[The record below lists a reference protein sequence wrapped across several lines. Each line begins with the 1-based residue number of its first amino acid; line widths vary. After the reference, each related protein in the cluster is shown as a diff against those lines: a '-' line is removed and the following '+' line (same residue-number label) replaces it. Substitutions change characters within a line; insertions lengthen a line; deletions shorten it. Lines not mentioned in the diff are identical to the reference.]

1 MKTVYIPK
9 GETVHYESL
18 ATEHLVVHGR
28 LHVTYGVKAQSI
40 TGSGVIDAGSIN
52 ADTVCIDDVESG
64 TVICKRLIAKRV
76 QAPEVFASESAAV
89 SCFLS
94 AAYVETGKLTAA
106 ISEVDEVVAQEVVN
120 LTPKK
125 RTLFGTLFASMLR
138 SFWTALTAPRQKAEV
153 LDAEFVPAQEDHTE
167 TVQNEGSAEFSASDQ
182 SVPEVE
188 EKQEDV
194 VDEELNRIVGLFKL
208 SREQGYNPDV
218 AIRMC
223 FVDETGTLHELNRTR
238 RKNRMTIT
246 YDGYEIRQLDLA
258 DLFGERD
265 VFLSILNPLYF
276 IEELGEDG
284 KKLLE
289 RYLPTIP
296 HETVLSQLSEPV
308 REHLKNETILSP
320 EGSLKRCRE
329 EIRSLEERITYLRG
343 QKDLAASQGE
353 SHEQAEQEVTLQ
365 ADLLR
370 REIAE
375 LEQRQFSSMD
385 VSAMQERLVELSGR
399 YEEAARDERADT
411 SKLREQ
417 LQLLR
422 EKIARREVEKY
433 QSKFTEALA
442 EASARVKDLGVRY
455 QRENA
460 AYKAFHAGMECP
472 ACHRS
477 VTEQSLPEV
486 QAALKKVLSE
496 LYAAGSEQRAQLIE
510 LQEMDKKA
518 ADTFAQFKEDDLGK
532 WAAEAAEMEQRCASL
547 AEQASAETERLR
559 AEIQTLTADLEY
571 GNLSQSEYDHL
582 GTCREELR
590 QSEAKIAALQTM
602 TAAQLP
608 DFDREIAQAN
618 ASIAEIKR
626 KMANVIAYISKRAE
640 LTFSQLKMNRV
651 EISLYDVVKS
661 TGEVK
666 DTFKF
671 QYGGRRYDRLS
682 LSEKIRAGMEV
693 SELMKRLTGRNYPVF
708 VDNMESVDD
717 LANVR
722 PTGQIIMAKCVS
734 GAALQVKPIRPIAFA
749 EQRAA

>member
-1 MKTVYIPK
+1 MKKIEQFQITSLMLSGFKSYEEPTELVFGNPTVITGGNGRGKSSIADAIAFAVTGCPFF
-9 GETVHYESL
+9 GER
-18 ATEHLVVHGR
+18 GIDR
-28 LHVTYGVKAQSI
+28 LH
-40 TGSGVIDAGSIN
+40 
-52 ADTVCIDDVESG
+52 
-64 TVICKRLIAKRV
+64 
-76 QAPEVFASESAAV
+76 
-89 SCFLS
+89 
-94 AAYVETGKLTAA
+94 
-106 ISEVDEVVAQEVVN
+106 
-120 LTPKK
+120 
-125 RTLFGTLFASMLR
+125 
-138 SFWTALTAPRQKAEV
+138 
-153 LDAEFVPAQEDHTE
+153 
-167 TVQNEGSAEFSASDQ
+167 NE
-182 SVPEVE
+182 
-188 EKQEDV
+188 
-194 VDEELNRIVGLFKL
+194 N
-208 SREQGYNPDV
+208 NPDV

-265 VFLSILNPLYF
+265 VFLSIFNPLYF

-329 EIRSLEERITYLRG
+329 EIRGLEERITYLRG

-353 SHEQAEQEVTLQ
+353 SHEQAEQELTLQ
-365 ADLLR
+365 ADTLR
-370 REIAE
+370 KEIAE

-385 VSAMQERLVELSGR
+385 VSDMQERLVELSGR
-399 YEEAARDERADT
+399 YEEAARDERTDT

-417 LQLLR
+417 LQTLR
-422 EKIARREVEKY
+422 EKIARREGEQY

-455 QRENA
+455 QRESA

-618 ASIAEIKR
+618 AGIAEIKR

>member
-1 MKTVYIPK
+1 MKKIEQFQITSLMLSGFKSYEEPTELVFGNPTVITGGNGRGKSSIADAIAFAVTGCPFF
-9 GETVHYESL
+9 GER
-18 ATEHLVVHGR
+18 GIDR
-28 LHVTYGVKAQSI
+28 LH
-40 TGSGVIDAGSIN
+40 
-52 ADTVCIDDVESG
+52 
-64 TVICKRLIAKRV
+64 
-76 QAPEVFASESAAV
+76 
-89 SCFLS
+89 
-94 AAYVETGKLTAA
+94 
-106 ISEVDEVVAQEVVN
+106 
-120 LTPKK
+120 
-125 RTLFGTLFASMLR
+125 
-138 SFWTALTAPRQKAEV
+138 
-153 LDAEFVPAQEDHTE
+153 
-167 TVQNEGSAEFSASDQ
+167 NE
-182 SVPEVE
+182 
-188 EKQEDV
+188 
-194 VDEELNRIVGLFKL
+194 N
-208 SREQGYNPDV
+208 NPDV

-246 YDGYEIRQLDLA
+246 CDGYEIRQLDLA

-265 VFLSILNPLYF
+265 VFLSIFNPLYF

-296 HETVLSQLSEPV
+296 HETILSQLSEPV
-308 REHLKNETILSP
+308 REHLKNETFLSP

-329 EIRSLEERITYLRG
+329 EIRGLEERITYLRG

-353 SHEQAEQEVTLQ
+353 SHEQAEQELTLQ
-365 ADLLR
+365 ADTLR
-370 REIAE
+370 EEIAE
-375 LEQRQFSSMD
+375 LEQRQFSGMD
-385 VSAMQERLVELSGR
+385 VSDMQERLVELSGR
-399 YEEAARDERADT
+399 YEEAARDERTDT

-417 LQLLR
+417 LQTLR
-422 EKIARREVEKY
+422 EKIARREGEQY

-455 QRENA
+455 QRESA

-618 ASIAEIKR
+618 SSIAEIKR

-734 GAALQVKPIRPIAFA
+734 GAALQVKPVRPIAFA

>member
-1 MKTVYIPK
+1 MKKIEQFQITSLMLSGFKSYEEPTELVFGNPTVITGGNGRGKSSIADAIAFAVTGCPFF
-9 GETVHYESL
+9 GER
-18 ATEHLVVHGR
+18 GIDR
-28 LHVTYGVKAQSI
+28 LH
-40 TGSGVIDAGSIN
+40 
-52 ADTVCIDDVESG
+52 
-64 TVICKRLIAKRV
+64 
-76 QAPEVFASESAAV
+76 
-89 SCFLS
+89 
-94 AAYVETGKLTAA
+94 
-106 ISEVDEVVAQEVVN
+106 
-120 LTPKK
+120 
-125 RTLFGTLFASMLR
+125 
-138 SFWTALTAPRQKAEV
+138 
-153 LDAEFVPAQEDHTE
+153 
-167 TVQNEGSAEFSASDQ
+167 NE
-182 SVPEVE
+182 
-188 EKQEDV
+188 
-194 VDEELNRIVGLFKL
+194 N
-208 SREQGYNPDV
+208 NPDV

-365 ADLLR
+365 ADILR

-385 VSAMQERLVELSGR
+385 VSDMQERLVELSGR

-417 LQLLR
+417 LQTLR
-422 EKIARREVEKY
+422 EKIARREGEQY

-518 ADTFAQFKEDDLGK
+518 ADTFARFKEDDLGK

-547 AEQASAETERLR
+547 AEQASAE
-559 AEIQTLTADLEY
+559 IQTLTADLEY
-571 GNLSQSEYDHL
+571 GNLSQAEYDRL

-590 QSEAKIAALQTM
+590 QSEAKIAALQDM

-618 ASIAEIKR
+618 ANIAEIKR
-626 KMANVIAYISKRAE
+626 KMADVIAYISKRAE

>member
-1 MKTVYIPK
+1 MKKIEQFQITSLMLSGFKSYEEPTELVFGNPTVITGGNGRGKSSIADAIAFAVTGCPFF
-9 GETVHYESL
+9 GER
-18 ATEHLVVHGR
+18 GIDR
-28 LHVTYGVKAQSI
+28 LH
-40 TGSGVIDAGSIN
+40 
-52 ADTVCIDDVESG
+52 
-64 TVICKRLIAKRV
+64 
-76 QAPEVFASESAAV
+76 
-89 SCFLS
+89 
-94 AAYVETGKLTAA
+94 
-106 ISEVDEVVAQEVVN
+106 
-120 LTPKK
+120 
-125 RTLFGTLFASMLR
+125 
-138 SFWTALTAPRQKAEV
+138 
-153 LDAEFVPAQEDHTE
+153 
-167 TVQNEGSAEFSASDQ
+167 NE
-182 SVPEVE
+182 
-188 EKQEDV
+188 
-194 VDEELNRIVGLFKL
+194 N
-208 SREQGYNPDV
+208 NPDV

-265 VFLSILNPLYF
+265 VFLSIFNPLYF

-329 EIRSLEERITYLRG
+329 EIRGLEERITYLRG

-353 SHEQAEQEVTLQ
+353 SHEQAEQELTLQ
-365 ADLLR
+365 ADTLR
-370 REIAE
+370 EEIAE
-375 LEQRQFSSMD
+375 LEQRQFSGMD
-385 VSAMQERLVELSGR
+385 VSDMQERLVELSGR
-399 YEEAARDERADT
+399 YEEAARDERTDT

-417 LQLLR
+417 LQTLR
-422 EKIARREVEKY
+422 EKIARREGEQY

-455 QRENA
+455 QRESA

-608 DFDREIAQAN
+608 DFDREIARAN
-618 ASIAEIKR
+618 ANIAEIKR
-626 KMANVIAYISKRAE
+626 KMADVIAYISKRAE

-734 GAALQVKPIRPIAFA
+734 GAALQVKPVRPIAFA

>member
-1 MKTVYIPK
+1 MKKIEQFQITSLMLSGFKSYEEPTELVFGNPTVITGGNGRGKSSIADAIAFAVTGCPFF
-9 GETVHYESL
+9 GER
-18 ATEHLVVHGR
+18 GIDR
-28 LHVTYGVKAQSI
+28 LH
-40 TGSGVIDAGSIN
+40 
-52 ADTVCIDDVESG
+52 
-64 TVICKRLIAKRV
+64 
-76 QAPEVFASESAAV
+76 
-89 SCFLS
+89 
-94 AAYVETGKLTAA
+94 
-106 ISEVDEVVAQEVVN
+106 
-120 LTPKK
+120 
-125 RTLFGTLFASMLR
+125 
-138 SFWTALTAPRQKAEV
+138 
-153 LDAEFVPAQEDHTE
+153 
-167 TVQNEGSAEFSASDQ
+167 NE
-182 SVPEVE
+182 
-188 EKQEDV
+188 
-194 VDEELNRIVGLFKL
+194 N
-208 SREQGYNPDV
+208 NPDV

-265 VFLSILNPLYF
+265 VFLSIFNPLYF

-329 EIRSLEERITYLRG
+329 EIRGLEERITYLRG

-353 SHEQAEQEVTLQ
+353 SHEQAEQELTLQ
-365 ADLLR
+365 ADTLR
-370 REIAE
+370 EEIAE
-375 LEQRQFSSMD
+375 LEQRQFSGMD
-385 VSAMQERLVELSGR
+385 VSDMQERLVELSGR
-399 YEEAARDERADT
+399 YEEAARDERTDT

-422 EKIARREVEKY
+422 EKIARREGEQY

-455 QRENA
+455 QRESA

-486 QAALKKVLSE
+486 QAVLKKVLSE

-734 GAALQVKPIRPIAFA
+734 GAALQVKPVRPIVFA

>member
-1 MKTVYIPK
+1 MKKIEQFQITSLMLSGFKSYEEPTELVFGNPTVITGGNGRGKSSIADAIAFAVTGCPFF
-9 GETVHYESL
+9 GER
-18 ATEHLVVHGR
+18 GIDR
-28 LHVTYGVKAQSI
+28 LH
-40 TGSGVIDAGSIN
+40 
-52 ADTVCIDDVESG
+52 
-64 TVICKRLIAKRV
+64 
-76 QAPEVFASESAAV
+76 
-89 SCFLS
+89 
-94 AAYVETGKLTAA
+94 
-106 ISEVDEVVAQEVVN
+106 
-120 LTPKK
+120 
-125 RTLFGTLFASMLR
+125 
-138 SFWTALTAPRQKAEV
+138 
-153 LDAEFVPAQEDHTE
+153 
-167 TVQNEGSAEFSASDQ
+167 NE
-182 SVPEVE
+182 
-188 EKQEDV
+188 
-194 VDEELNRIVGLFKL
+194 N
-208 SREQGYNPDV
+208 NPDV

-265 VFLSILNPLYF
+265 VFLSIFNPLYF

-329 EIRSLEERITYLRG
+329 EIRGLEERITYLRG

-353 SHEQAEQEVTLQ
+353 SHEQAEQELTLQ
-365 ADLLR
+365 ADTLR
-370 REIAE
+370 KEIAE

-385 VSAMQERLVELSGR
+385 VSDMQERLVELSGR
-399 YEEAARDERADT
+399 YEEAARDERTDT

-417 LQLLR
+417 LQTLR
-422 EKIARREVEKY
+422 EKIARREGEQY

-455 QRENA
+455 QRESA
-460 AYKAFHAGMECP
+460 AYKAFHAGMECT

-608 DFDREIAQAN
+608 DFDREFAQAN

>member
-1 MKTVYIPK
+1 MKKIEQFQITSLMLSGFKSYEESTELVFGNPTVITGGNGRGKSSIADAIAFAVTGCPFF
-9 GETVHYESL
+9 GER
-18 ATEHLVVHGR
+18 GIDR
-28 LHVTYGVKAQSI
+28 LH
-40 TGSGVIDAGSIN
+40 
-52 ADTVCIDDVESG
+52 
-64 TVICKRLIAKRV
+64 
-76 QAPEVFASESAAV
+76 
-89 SCFLS
+89 
-94 AAYVETGKLTAA
+94 
-106 ISEVDEVVAQEVVN
+106 
-120 LTPKK
+120 
-125 RTLFGTLFASMLR
+125 
-138 SFWTALTAPRQKAEV
+138 
-153 LDAEFVPAQEDHTE
+153 
-167 TVQNEGSAEFSASDQ
+167 NE
-182 SVPEVE
+182 
-188 EKQEDV
+188 
-194 VDEELNRIVGLFKL
+194 N
-208 SREQGYNPDV
+208 NPDV

-265 VFLSILNPLYF
+265 VFLSIFNPLYF

-329 EIRSLEERITYLRG
+329 EIRGLEERITYLRG

-353 SHEQAEQEVTLQ
+353 SHEQAEQELTLQ

-477 VTEQSLPEV
+477 VTEQSLSEV

-518 ADTFAQFKEDDLGK
+518 ADTFARFKEDDLGK

-547 AEQASAETERLR
+547 AEQASAETECLR

-571 GNLSQSEYDHL
+571 GNLSQAEYDRL

-590 QSEAKIAALQTM
+590 QSEAKIAALQDM

-618 ASIAEIKR
+618 ANIAEIKR
-626 KMANVIAYISKRAE
+626 KMADVIAYISKRAE

>member
-1 MKTVYIPK
+1 MKKIEQFQITSLMLSGFKSYEEPTELVFGNPTVITGGNGRGKSSIADAIAFAVTGCPFF
-9 GETVHYESL
+9 GER
-18 ATEHLVVHGR
+18 GIDR
-28 LHVTYGVKAQSI
+28 LH
-40 TGSGVIDAGSIN
+40 
-52 ADTVCIDDVESG
+52 
-64 TVICKRLIAKRV
+64 
-76 QAPEVFASESAAV
+76 
-89 SCFLS
+89 
-94 AAYVETGKLTAA
+94 
-106 ISEVDEVVAQEVVN
+106 
-120 LTPKK
+120 
-125 RTLFGTLFASMLR
+125 
-138 SFWTALTAPRQKAEV
+138 
-153 LDAEFVPAQEDHTE
+153 
-167 TVQNEGSAEFSASDQ
+167 NE
-182 SVPEVE
+182 
-188 EKQEDV
+188 
-194 VDEELNRIVGLFKL
+194 N
-208 SREQGYNPDV
+208 NPDA

-265 VFLSILNPLYF
+265 VFLSIFNPLYF

-353 SHEQAEQEVTLQ
+353 SHEQAEQELTLQ
-365 ADLLR
+365 ADTLR
-370 REIAE
+370 EEIAE
-375 LEQRQFSSMD
+375 LEQRQFSGMD
-385 VSAMQERLVELSGR
+385 VSDMQERLVELSGR
-399 YEEAARDERADT
+399 YEEAARDERTDT

-417 LQLLR
+417 LQTLR
-422 EKIARREVEKY
+422 EKIARREGEQY

-455 QRENA
+455 QRESA

-618 ASIAEIKR
+618 ANIAEIKR
-626 KMANVIAYISKRAE
+626 KMADVIAYISKRAE

>member
-1 MKTVYIPK
+1 MKKIEQFQITSLMLSGFKSYEEPTELVFGNPTVITGGNGRGKSSIADAIAFAVTGCPFF
-9 GETVHYESL
+9 GER
-18 ATEHLVVHGR
+18 GIDR
-28 LHVTYGVKAQSI
+28 LH
-40 TGSGVIDAGSIN
+40 
-52 ADTVCIDDVESG
+52 
-64 TVICKRLIAKRV
+64 
-76 QAPEVFASESAAV
+76 
-89 SCFLS
+89 
-94 AAYVETGKLTAA
+94 
-106 ISEVDEVVAQEVVN
+106 
-120 LTPKK
+120 
-125 RTLFGTLFASMLR
+125 
-138 SFWTALTAPRQKAEV
+138 
-153 LDAEFVPAQEDHTE
+153 
-167 TVQNEGSAEFSASDQ
+167 NE
-182 SVPEVE
+182 
-188 EKQEDV
+188 
-194 VDEELNRIVGLFKL
+194 N
-208 SREQGYNPDV
+208 NPDV

-308 REHLKNETILSP
+308 REHLKNEAILSP

-353 SHEQAEQEVTLQ
+353 SHEQAEQELTLQ
-365 ADLLR
+365 ADALR

-375 LEQRQFSSMD
+375 LEQRQFSGMD

-433 QSKFTEALA
+433 QSKFTKALA

-455 QRENA
+455 QRESA

-532 WAAEAAEMEQRCASL
+532 WAAEAAEMEQRCAAL

-571 GNLSQSEYDHL
+571 GNLSQAEYDRL

-590 QSEAKIAALQTM
+590 QSEAKIAALQDM

-618 ASIAEIKR
+618 ANIAEIKR
-626 KMANVIAYISKRAE
+626 KMADVIAYISKRAE

-666 DTFKF
+666 DIFKF

-734 GAALQVKPIRPIAFA
+734 GAALQVKPVRPIVFA

>member
-1 MKTVYIPK
+1 MKKIEQFQITSLMLSGFKSYEEPTELVFGNPTVITGGNGRGKSSIADAIAFAVTGCPFF
-9 GETVHYESL
+9 GER
-18 ATEHLVVHGR
+18 GIDR
-28 LHVTYGVKAQSI
+28 LH
-40 TGSGVIDAGSIN
+40 
-52 ADTVCIDDVESG
+52 
-64 TVICKRLIAKRV
+64 
-76 QAPEVFASESAAV
+76 
-89 SCFLS
+89 
-94 AAYVETGKLTAA
+94 
-106 ISEVDEVVAQEVVN
+106 
-120 LTPKK
+120 
-125 RTLFGTLFASMLR
+125 
-138 SFWTALTAPRQKAEV
+138 
-153 LDAEFVPAQEDHTE
+153 
-167 TVQNEGSAEFSASDQ
+167 NE
-182 SVPEVE
+182 
-188 EKQEDV
+188 
-194 VDEELNRIVGLFKL
+194 N
-208 SREQGYNPDV
+208 NPDV

-265 VFLSILNPLYF
+265 VFLSIFNPLYF

-365 ADLLR
+365 AGLLR

-399 YEEAARDERADT
+399 YEEAARDERTDT

-417 LQLLR
+417 LQTLR
-422 EKIARREVEKY
+422 EKIARREGEQY

-455 QRENA
+455 QRESA

>member
-1 MKTVYIPK
+1 MKKIEQFQITSLMLSGFKSYEEPTELVFGNPTVITGGNGRGKSSIADAIAFAVTGCPFF
-9 GETVHYESL
+9 GER
-18 ATEHLVVHGR
+18 GIDR
-28 LHVTYGVKAQSI
+28 LH
-40 TGSGVIDAGSIN
+40 
-52 ADTVCIDDVESG
+52 
-64 TVICKRLIAKRV
+64 
-76 QAPEVFASESAAV
+76 
-89 SCFLS
+89 
-94 AAYVETGKLTAA
+94 
-106 ISEVDEVVAQEVVN
+106 
-120 LTPKK
+120 
-125 RTLFGTLFASMLR
+125 
-138 SFWTALTAPRQKAEV
+138 
-153 LDAEFVPAQEDHTE
+153 
-167 TVQNEGSAEFSASDQ
+167 NE
-182 SVPEVE
+182 
-188 EKQEDV
+188 
-194 VDEELNRIVGLFKL
+194 N
-208 SREQGYNPDV
+208 NPDV

-265 VFLSILNPLYF
+265 VFLSIFNPLYF

-329 EIRSLEERITYLRG
+329 EIRGLEERITYLRG

-353 SHEQAEQEVTLQ
+353 SHEQAEQELTLQ
-365 ADLLR
+365 ADTLR
-370 REIAE
+370 KEIAE
-375 LEQRQFSSMD
+375 LEQRRFSSMD
-385 VSAMQERLVELSGR
+385 VSDMQERLVELSGR
-399 YEEAARDERADT
+399 YEEAARDERTDT

-417 LQLLR
+417 LQTLR
-422 EKIARREVEKY
+422 EKIARREGEQY

-455 QRENA
+455 QRESA

-590 QSEAKIAALQTM
+590 QSEAKIAALQDM

-618 ASIAEIKR
+618 ANIAEIKR
-626 KMANVIAYISKRAE
+626 KMADVIAYISKRAE

>member
-1 MKTVYIPK
+1 MKKIEQFQITSLMLSGFKSYEEPTELVFGNPTVITGGNGRGKSSIADAIAFAVTGCPFF
-9 GETVHYESL
+9 GER
-18 ATEHLVVHGR
+18 GIDR
-28 LHVTYGVKAQSI
+28 LH
-40 TGSGVIDAGSIN
+40 
-52 ADTVCIDDVESG
+52 
-64 TVICKRLIAKRV
+64 
-76 QAPEVFASESAAV
+76 
-89 SCFLS
+89 
-94 AAYVETGKLTAA
+94 
-106 ISEVDEVVAQEVVN
+106 
-120 LTPKK
+120 
-125 RTLFGTLFASMLR
+125 
-138 SFWTALTAPRQKAEV
+138 
-153 LDAEFVPAQEDHTE
+153 
-167 TVQNEGSAEFSASDQ
+167 NE
-182 SVPEVE
+182 
-188 EKQEDV
+188 
-194 VDEELNRIVGLFKL
+194 N
-208 SREQGYNPDV
+208 NPDV

-223 FVDETGTLHELNRTR
+223 LVDETGTLHELNRTR

-265 VFLSILNPLYF
+265 VFLSIFNPLYF

-329 EIRSLEERITYLRG
+329 EIRGLEERITYLRG

-353 SHEQAEQEVTLQ
+353 SHEQAEQELTLQ
-365 ADLLR
+365 ADTLR
-370 REIAE
+370 EEIAE
-375 LEQRQFSSMD
+375 LEQRQFSGMD
-385 VSAMQERLVELSGR
+385 VSDMQERLVELSGR

-417 LQLLR
+417 LQTLR
-422 EKIARREVEKY
+422 EKIARREGEQY
-433 QSKFTEALA
+433 LSKFTEALA

-455 QRENA
+455 QRESA

-532 WAAEAAEMEQRCASL
+532 WAAEAAELEQRCVSL

-734 GAALQVKPIRPIAFA
+734 GAALQVKPVRPIVFA

>member
-1 MKTVYIPK
+1 MKKIEQFQITSLMLSGFKSYEEPTELVFGNPTVITGGNGRGKSSIADAIAFAVTGCPFF
-9 GETVHYESL
+9 GER
-18 ATEHLVVHGR
+18 GIDR
-28 LHVTYGVKAQSI
+28 LH
-40 TGSGVIDAGSIN
+40 
-52 ADTVCIDDVESG
+52 
-64 TVICKRLIAKRV
+64 
-76 QAPEVFASESAAV
+76 
-89 SCFLS
+89 
-94 AAYVETGKLTAA
+94 
-106 ISEVDEVVAQEVVN
+106 
-120 LTPKK
+120 
-125 RTLFGTLFASMLR
+125 
-138 SFWTALTAPRQKAEV
+138 
-153 LDAEFVPAQEDHTE
+153 
-167 TVQNEGSAEFSASDQ
+167 NE
-182 SVPEVE
+182 
-188 EKQEDV
+188 
-194 VDEELNRIVGLFKL
+194 N
-208 SREQGYNPDV
+208 NPDA

-238 RKNRMTIT
+238 RKNRMTIP

-265 VFLSILNPLYF
+265 VFLSIFNPLYF

-329 EIRSLEERITYLRG
+329 EIRGLEERITYLRG

-399 YEEAARDERADT
+399 YEEAARDERTDT

-417 LQLLR
+417 LQTLR
-422 EKIARREVEKY
+422 EKIARREGEQY

-518 ADTFAQFKEDDLGK
+518 ADTFARFKEDDLGK

-547 AEQASAETERLR
+547 AEQASAETECLR

-571 GNLSQSEYDHL
+571 GNLSQAEYDRL

-590 QSEAKIAALQTM
+590 QSEAKIAALQDM

>member
-1 MKTVYIPK
+1 MKKIEQFQITSLMLSGFKSYEEPTELVFGNPTVITGGNGRGKSSIADAIAFAVTGCPFF
-9 GETVHYESL
+9 GER
-18 ATEHLVVHGR
+18 GIDR
-28 LHVTYGVKAQSI
+28 LH
-40 TGSGVIDAGSIN
+40 
-52 ADTVCIDDVESG
+52 
-64 TVICKRLIAKRV
+64 
-76 QAPEVFASESAAV
+76 
-89 SCFLS
+89 
-94 AAYVETGKLTAA
+94 
-106 ISEVDEVVAQEVVN
+106 
-120 LTPKK
+120 
-125 RTLFGTLFASMLR
+125 
-138 SFWTALTAPRQKAEV
+138 
-153 LDAEFVPAQEDHTE
+153 
-167 TVQNEGSAEFSASDQ
+167 NE
-182 SVPEVE
+182 
-188 EKQEDV
+188 
-194 VDEELNRIVGLFKL
+194 N
-208 SREQGYNPDV
+208 NPDV

-308 REHLKNETILSP
+308 REHLKNKTILSP

-370 REIAE
+370 REIVE

-477 VTEQSLPEV
+477 VTEQSLSEV

-518 ADTFAQFKEDDLGK
+518 ADTFARFKEDDLGK

-547 AEQASAETERLR
+547 AEQASAETECLR

-571 GNLSQSEYDHL
+571 GNLSQAEYDRL

-590 QSEAKIAALQTM
+590 QSEAKIAALQDM

-618 ASIAEIKR
+618 ANIAEIKH
-626 KMANVIAYISKRAE
+626 KMADVIAYISKRAE

>member
-1 MKTVYIPK
+1 MKKIEQFQITSLMLSGFKSYEEPTELVFGNPTVITGGNGRGKSSIADAIAFAVTGCPFF
-9 GETVHYESL
+9 GER
-18 ATEHLVVHGR
+18 GIDR
-28 LHVTYGVKAQSI
+28 LH
-40 TGSGVIDAGSIN
+40 
-52 ADTVCIDDVESG
+52 
-64 TVICKRLIAKRV
+64 
-76 QAPEVFASESAAV
+76 
-89 SCFLS
+89 
-94 AAYVETGKLTAA
+94 
-106 ISEVDEVVAQEVVN
+106 
-120 LTPKK
+120 
-125 RTLFGTLFASMLR
+125 
-138 SFWTALTAPRQKAEV
+138 
-153 LDAEFVPAQEDHTE
+153 
-167 TVQNEGSAEFSASDQ
+167 NE
-182 SVPEVE
+182 
-188 EKQEDV
+188 
-194 VDEELNRIVGLFKL
+194 N
-208 SREQGYNPDV
+208 NPDV

-329 EIRSLEERITYLRG
+329 EIRGLEERITYLRG

-353 SHEQAEQEVTLQ
+353 SHEQAEQELTLQ
-365 ADLLR
+365 ADTLR
-370 REIAE
+370 EEIAE
-375 LEQRQFSSMD
+375 LEQRQFSGMD
-385 VSAMQERLVELSGR
+385 VSDMQERLVELSGR
-399 YEEAARDERADT
+399 YEEAARDERTDT

-417 LQLLR
+417 IQTLR
-422 EKIARREVEKY
+422 EKIARREGEQY

-671 QYGGRRYDRLS
+671 QYGGRRRYDRLS

>member
-1 MKTVYIPK
+1 MKKIEQFQITSLMLSGFKSYEEPTELVFGNPTVITGGNGRGKSSIADAIAFAVTGCPFF
-9 GETVHYESL
+9 GER
-18 ATEHLVVHGR
+18 GIDR
-28 LHVTYGVKAQSI
+28 LH
-40 TGSGVIDAGSIN
+40 
-52 ADTVCIDDVESG
+52 
-64 TVICKRLIAKRV
+64 
-76 QAPEVFASESAAV
+76 
-89 SCFLS
+89 
-94 AAYVETGKLTAA
+94 
-106 ISEVDEVVAQEVVN
+106 
-120 LTPKK
+120 
-125 RTLFGTLFASMLR
+125 
-138 SFWTALTAPRQKAEV
+138 
-153 LDAEFVPAQEDHTE
+153 
-167 TVQNEGSAEFSASDQ
+167 NE
-182 SVPEVE
+182 
-188 EKQEDV
+188 
-194 VDEELNRIVGLFKL
+194 N
-208 SREQGYNPDV
+208 NPDV

-265 VFLSILNPLYF
+265 VFLSIFNPLYF

-329 EIRSLEERITYLRG
+329 EIRGLEERITYLRG

-353 SHEQAEQEVTLQ
+353 SHEQAEQELTLQ

-399 YEEAARDERADT
+399 YEETARDERADT

-477 VTEQSLPEV
+477 VTEQSLSEV

-518 ADTFAQFKEDDLGK
+518 ADTFARFKEDDLGK

-547 AEQASAETERLR
+547 AEQASAETECLR

-571 GNLSQSEYDHL
+571 GNLSQAEYDRL

-590 QSEAKIAALQTM
+590 QSEAKIAALQDM

-618 ASIAEIKR
+618 ANIAEIKR
-626 KMANVIAYISKRAE
+626 KMADVIAYISKRAE

-671 QYGGRRYDRLS
+671 QYVGRRYDRLS

>member
-1 MKTVYIPK
+1 MKKIEQFQITSLMLSGFKSYEEPTELVFGNPTVITGGNGRGKSSIADAIAFAVTGCPFF
-9 GETVHYESL
+9 GER
-18 ATEHLVVHGR
+18 GIDR
-28 LHVTYGVKAQSI
+28 LH
-40 TGSGVIDAGSIN
+40 
-52 ADTVCIDDVESG
+52 
-64 TVICKRLIAKRV
+64 
-76 QAPEVFASESAAV
+76 
-89 SCFLS
+89 
-94 AAYVETGKLTAA
+94 
-106 ISEVDEVVAQEVVN
+106 
-120 LTPKK
+120 
-125 RTLFGTLFASMLR
+125 
-138 SFWTALTAPRQKAEV
+138 
-153 LDAEFVPAQEDHTE
+153 
-167 TVQNEGSAEFSASDQ
+167 NE
-182 SVPEVE
+182 
-188 EKQEDV
+188 
-194 VDEELNRIVGLFKL
+194 N
-208 SREQGYNPDV
+208 NPDV

-265 VFLSILNPLYF
+265 VFLSIFNPLYF

-329 EIRSLEERITYLRG
+329 EIRGLEERITYLRG

-353 SHEQAEQEVTLQ
+353 SHEQAEQELTLQ
-365 ADLLR
+365 ADTLR
-370 REIAE
+370 EEIAE
-375 LEQRQFSSMD
+375 LEQRQFSGMD
-385 VSAMQERLVELSGR
+385 VSDMQERLVELSGR
-399 YEEAARDERADT
+399 YEEAARDERTDT
-411 SKLREQ
+411 SKLLEQ
-417 LQLLR
+417 LQTLR
-422 EKIARREVEKY
+422 EKIAGREGEQY

-455 QRENA
+455 QRESA

-547 AEQASAETERLR
+547 AEQASAETERLH

-734 GAALQVKPIRPIAFA
+734 GAALQVKPVRPIVFA

>member
-1 MKTVYIPK
+1 MKKIEQFQITSLMLSGFKFYEEPTELVFGNPTVITGGNGRGKSSIADAIAFAVTGCPFF
-9 GETVHYESL
+9 GER
-18 ATEHLVVHGR
+18 GIDR
-28 LHVTYGVKAQSI
+28 LH
-40 TGSGVIDAGSIN
+40 
-52 ADTVCIDDVESG
+52 
-64 TVICKRLIAKRV
+64 
-76 QAPEVFASESAAV
+76 
-89 SCFLS
+89 
-94 AAYVETGKLTAA
+94 
-106 ISEVDEVVAQEVVN
+106 
-120 LTPKK
+120 
-125 RTLFGTLFASMLR
+125 
-138 SFWTALTAPRQKAEV
+138 
-153 LDAEFVPAQEDHTE
+153 
-167 TVQNEGSAEFSASDQ
+167 NE
-182 SVPEVE
+182 
-188 EKQEDV
+188 
-194 VDEELNRIVGLFKL
+194 N
-208 SREQGYNPDV
+208 NPDV

-329 EIRSLEERITYLRG
+329 EIRGLEERITYLRG

-353 SHEQAEQEVTLQ
+353 SHEQAEQELTLQ
-365 ADLLR
+365 ADTLR
-370 REIAE
+370 EEIAE
-375 LEQRQFSSMD
+375 LEQRQFSGMD
-385 VSAMQERLVELSGR
+385 VSDMQERLVELSGR

-618 ASIAEIKR
+618 SSIAEIKR

>member
-1 MKTVYIPK
+1 MKKIKQFQITSLMLSGFKSYEEPTELVFGNPTVITGGNGRGKSSIADAIAFAVTGCPFF
-9 GETVHYESL
+9 GER
-18 ATEHLVVHGR
+18 GIDR
-28 LHVTYGVKAQSI
+28 LH
-40 TGSGVIDAGSIN
+40 
-52 ADTVCIDDVESG
+52 
-64 TVICKRLIAKRV
+64 
-76 QAPEVFASESAAV
+76 
-89 SCFLS
+89 
-94 AAYVETGKLTAA
+94 
-106 ISEVDEVVAQEVVN
+106 
-120 LTPKK
+120 
-125 RTLFGTLFASMLR
+125 
-138 SFWTALTAPRQKAEV
+138 
-153 LDAEFVPAQEDHTE
+153 
-167 TVQNEGSAEFSASDQ
+167 NE
-182 SVPEVE
+182 
-188 EKQEDV
+188 
-194 VDEELNRIVGLFKL
+194 N
-208 SREQGYNPDV
+208 NPDV

-265 VFLSILNPLYF
+265 VFLSIFNPLYF

-329 EIRSLEERITYLRG
+329 EIRGLEERITYLRG

-353 SHEQAEQEVTLQ
+353 SHEQAEQELTLQ

-532 WAAEAAEMEQRCASL
+532 WVAEATEMEQRCASL

-734 GAALQVKPIRPIAFA
+734 GAALQVKPVRPIVFA

>member
-1 MKTVYIPK
+1 MKKIEQFQITSLMLSGFKSYEEPTELVFGNPTVITGGNGRGKSSIADAIAFAVTGCPFF
-9 GETVHYESL
+9 GER
-18 ATEHLVVHGR
+18 GIDR
-28 LHVTYGVKAQSI
+28 LH
-40 TGSGVIDAGSIN
+40 
-52 ADTVCIDDVESG
+52 
-64 TVICKRLIAKRV
+64 
-76 QAPEVFASESAAV
+76 
-89 SCFLS
+89 
-94 AAYVETGKLTAA
+94 
-106 ISEVDEVVAQEVVN
+106 
-120 LTPKK
+120 
-125 RTLFGTLFASMLR
+125 
-138 SFWTALTAPRQKAEV
+138 
-153 LDAEFVPAQEDHTE
+153 
-167 TVQNEGSAEFSASDQ
+167 NE
-182 SVPEVE
+182 
-188 EKQEDV
+188 
-194 VDEELNRIVGLFKL
+194 N
-208 SREQGYNPDV
+208 NPDV

-265 VFLSILNPLYF
+265 VFLSIFNPLYF

-329 EIRSLEERITYLRG
+329 EIRGLEERITYLRG

-353 SHEQAEQEVTLQ
+353 SHEQAEQELTLQ
-365 ADLLR
+365 ADTLR
-370 REIAE
+370 EEIAE
-375 LEQRQFSSMD
+375 LEQRQFSGMD
-385 VSAMQERLVELSGR
+385 VSDMQERLVELSGR
-399 YEEAARDERADT
+399 YEEAARDERTDT

-422 EKIARREVEKY
+422 EKIARREGEQY

-455 QRENA
+455 QRESA

-671 QYGGRRYDRLS
+671 RYGGRRYDRLS

-722 PTGQIIMAKCVS
+722 PTGQIIMAQCVS
-734 GAALQVKPIRPIAFA
+734 GAALQVKPVRPIVLA

>member
-1 MKTVYIPK
+1 M
-9 GETVHYESL
+9 L
-18 ATEHLVVHGR
+18 
-28 LHVTYGVKAQSI
+28 
-40 TGSGVIDAGSIN
+40 
-52 ADTVCIDDVESG
+52 
-64 TVICKRLIAKRV
+64 LIQV
-76 QAPEVFASESAAV
+76 LLIQV
-89 SCFLS
+89 STIIIF
-94 AAYVETGKLTAA
+94 
-106 ISEVDEVVAQEVVN
+106 DN
-120 LTPKK
+120 LY
-125 RTLFGTLFASMLR
+125 
-138 SFWTALTAPRQKAEV
+138 
-153 LDAEFVPAQEDHTE
+153 
-167 TVQNEGSAEFSASDQ
+167 VQNQ
-182 SVPEVE
+182 STTTA
-188 EKQEDV
+188 QA
-194 VDEELNRIVGLFKL
+194 L
-208 SREQGYNPDV
+208 
-218 AIRMC
+218 A
-223 FVDETGTLHELNRTR
+223 RT
-238 RKNRMTIT
+238 KTRMTT
-246 YDGYEIRQLDLA
+246 W
-258 DLFGERD
+258 
-265 VFLSILNPLYF
+265 LNSNF
-276 IEELGEDG
+276 
-284 KKLLE
+284 
-289 RYLPTIP
+289 
-296 HETVLSQLSEPV
+296 
-308 REHLKNETILSP
+308 
-320 EGSLKRCRE
+320 
-329 EIRSLEERITYLRG
+329 RG
-343 QKDLAASQGE
+343 RWKEVSGPN
-353 SHEQAEQEVTLQ
+353 VTL
-365 ADLLR
+365 
-370 REIAE
+370 
-375 LEQRQFSSMD
+375 
-385 VSAMQERLVELSGR
+385 
-399 YEEAARDERADT
+399 
-411 SKLREQ
+411 
-417 LQLLR
+417 
-422 EKIARREVEKY
+422 
-433 QSKFTEALA
+433 
-442 EASARVKDLGVRY
+442 ASNQWMIVMRIGKQGGNYDY
-455 QRENA
+455 HYW
-460 AYKAFHAGMECP
+460 YKAFHAGMECP

>member
-1 MKTVYIPK
+1 MKKIEQFQITSLMLSGFKSYEEPTELVFGNPTVITGGNGRGKSSIADAIAFAVTGCPFF
-9 GETVHYESL
+9 GER
-18 ATEHLVVHGR
+18 GIDR
-28 LHVTYGVKAQSI
+28 LH
-40 TGSGVIDAGSIN
+40 
-52 ADTVCIDDVESG
+52 
-64 TVICKRLIAKRV
+64 
-76 QAPEVFASESAAV
+76 
-89 SCFLS
+89 
-94 AAYVETGKLTAA
+94 
-106 ISEVDEVVAQEVVN
+106 
-120 LTPKK
+120 
-125 RTLFGTLFASMLR
+125 
-138 SFWTALTAPRQKAEV
+138 
-153 LDAEFVPAQEDHTE
+153 
-167 TVQNEGSAEFSASDQ
+167 NE
-182 SVPEVE
+182 
-188 EKQEDV
+188 
-194 VDEELNRIVGLFKL
+194 N
-208 SREQGYNPDV
+208 NPDV

-265 VFLSILNPLYF
+265 VFLSIFNPLYF

-329 EIRSLEERITYLRG
+329 EIRGLEERITYLRG

-353 SHEQAEQEVTLQ
+353 SHEQAEQELTLQ
-365 ADLLR
+365 ADTLR
-370 REIAE
+370 EEIAE
-375 LEQRQFSSMD
+375 LEQRQFSGMD
-385 VSAMQERLVELSGR
+385 VSDMQERLVELSGR
-399 YEEAARDERADT
+399 YEEAARDERTDT

-417 LQLLR
+417 LQTLR
-422 EKIARREVEKY
+422 EKIARREGEQY

-442 EASARVKDLGVRY
+442 EASARVNDLGVRY
-455 QRENA
+455 QRESA

>member
-1 MKTVYIPK
+1 MKKIEQFQITSLMLSGFKSYEEPTELVFGNPTVITGGNGRGKSSIADAIAFAVTGCPFF
-9 GETVHYESL
+9 GER
-18 ATEHLVVHGR
+18 GIDR
-28 LHVTYGVKAQSI
+28 LH
-40 TGSGVIDAGSIN
+40 
-52 ADTVCIDDVESG
+52 
-64 TVICKRLIAKRV
+64 
-76 QAPEVFASESAAV
+76 
-89 SCFLS
+89 
-94 AAYVETGKLTAA
+94 
-106 ISEVDEVVAQEVVN
+106 
-120 LTPKK
+120 
-125 RTLFGTLFASMLR
+125 
-138 SFWTALTAPRQKAEV
+138 
-153 LDAEFVPAQEDHTE
+153 
-167 TVQNEGSAEFSASDQ
+167 NE
-182 SVPEVE
+182 
-188 EKQEDV
+188 
-194 VDEELNRIVGLFKL
+194 N
-208 SREQGYNPDV
+208 NPDV

-265 VFLSILNPLYF
+265 VFLSIFNPLYF

-329 EIRSLEERITYLRG
+329 EIRGLEERITYLRG

-353 SHEQAEQEVTLQ
+353 SHEQAEQELTLQ
-365 ADLLR
+365 ADTLR
-370 REIAE
+370 EEIAE
-375 LEQRQFSSMD
+375 LEQRQFSGMD
-385 VSAMQERLVELSGR
+385 VSDMQERLVELSGR
-399 YEEAARDERADT
+399 YEEAARDERTDT

-417 LQLLR
+417 LQTLR
-422 EKIARREVEKY
+422 EKIARREGEQY

-455 QRENA
+455 QRESA

-582 GTCREELR
+582 GTCREKLR

-618 ASIAEIKR
+618 ANIAEIKR
-626 KMANVIAYISKRAE
+626 KMADVIAYISKRAE

-651 EISLYDVVKS
+651 EILLYDVVKS

>member
-1 MKTVYIPK
+1 MKKIEQFQITSLMLSGFKSYEEPTELVFGNPTVITGGNGRGKSSIADAIAFAVTGCPFF
-9 GETVHYESL
+9 GER
-18 ATEHLVVHGR
+18 GIDR
-28 LHVTYGVKAQSI
+28 LH
-40 TGSGVIDAGSIN
+40 
-52 ADTVCIDDVESG
+52 
-64 TVICKRLIAKRV
+64 
-76 QAPEVFASESAAV
+76 
-89 SCFLS
+89 
-94 AAYVETGKLTAA
+94 
-106 ISEVDEVVAQEVVN
+106 
-120 LTPKK
+120 
-125 RTLFGTLFASMLR
+125 
-138 SFWTALTAPRQKAEV
+138 
-153 LDAEFVPAQEDHTE
+153 
-167 TVQNEGSAEFSASDQ
+167 NE
-182 SVPEVE
+182 
-188 EKQEDV
+188 
-194 VDEELNRIVGLFKL
+194 N
-208 SREQGYNPDV
+208 NPDV

-223 FVDETGTLHELNRTR
+223 LVDETGTLHELNRTR

-265 VFLSILNPLYF
+265 VFLSIFNPLYF

-329 EIRSLEERITYLRG
+329 EIRGLEERITYLRG

-353 SHEQAEQEVTLQ
+353 SHEQAEQELTLQ
-365 ADLLR
+365 ADTLR
-370 REIAE
+370 EEIAE

-399 YEEAARDERADT
+399 YEEAARDERTDT

-417 LQLLR
+417 LQTLR
-422 EKIARREVEKY
+422 EKIARREGEQY

-571 GNLSQSEYDHL
+571 GNLSQSEYDRL

-608 DFDREIAQAN
+608 DFDREIARAN
-618 ASIAEIKR
+618 ANIAEIKR
-626 KMANVIAYISKRAE
+626 KMADVIAYISKRAE

-734 GAALQVKPIRPIAFA
+734 GAALQVKPVRPIVFA

>member
-1 MKTVYIPK
+1 MKKIEQFQITSLMLSGFKSYEEPTELVFGNPTVITGGNGRGKSSIADAIAFAVTGCPFF
-9 GETVHYESL
+9 GER
-18 ATEHLVVHGR
+18 GIDR
-28 LHVTYGVKAQSI
+28 LH
-40 TGSGVIDAGSIN
+40 
-52 ADTVCIDDVESG
+52 
-64 TVICKRLIAKRV
+64 
-76 QAPEVFASESAAV
+76 
-89 SCFLS
+89 
-94 AAYVETGKLTAA
+94 
-106 ISEVDEVVAQEVVN
+106 
-120 LTPKK
+120 
-125 RTLFGTLFASMLR
+125 
-138 SFWTALTAPRQKAEV
+138 
-153 LDAEFVPAQEDHTE
+153 
-167 TVQNEGSAEFSASDQ
+167 NE
-182 SVPEVE
+182 
-188 EKQEDV
+188 
-194 VDEELNRIVGLFKL
+194 N
-208 SREQGYNPDV
+208 NPDV

-265 VFLSILNPLYF
+265 VFLSIFNPLYF

-329 EIRSLEERITYLRG
+329 EIRGLEERITYLRG

-353 SHEQAEQEVTLQ
+353 SHEQAEQELTLQ
-365 ADLLR
+365 ADTLR
-370 REIAE
+370 EEIAE
-375 LEQRQFSSMD
+375 LEQRQFSGMD
-385 VSAMQERLVELSGR
+385 VSDMQERLVELSGR
-399 YEEAARDERADT
+399 YEEAARDERTDT

-417 LQLLR
+417 LQTLR
-422 EKIARREVEKY
+422 EKIARREGEQY

-455 QRENA
+455 QRESA

-590 QSEAKIAALQTM
+590 QSESKIAALQTM

-734 GAALQVKPIRPIAFA
+734 GAALQVKPVRPIVFA

>member
-1 MKTVYIPK
+1 MKKIEQFQITSLMLSGFKSYEEPTELVFGNPTVITGGNGRGKSSIADAIAFAVTGCPFF
-9 GETVHYESL
+9 GER
-18 ATEHLVVHGR
+18 GIDR
-28 LHVTYGVKAQSI
+28 LH
-40 TGSGVIDAGSIN
+40 
-52 ADTVCIDDVESG
+52 
-64 TVICKRLIAKRV
+64 
-76 QAPEVFASESAAV
+76 
-89 SCFLS
+89 
-94 AAYVETGKLTAA
+94 
-106 ISEVDEVVAQEVVN
+106 
-120 LTPKK
+120 
-125 RTLFGTLFASMLR
+125 
-138 SFWTALTAPRQKAEV
+138 
-153 LDAEFVPAQEDHTE
+153 
-167 TVQNEGSAEFSASDQ
+167 NE
-182 SVPEVE
+182 
-188 EKQEDV
+188 
-194 VDEELNRIVGLFKL
+194 N
-208 SREQGYNPDV
+208 NPDV

-265 VFLSILNPLYF
+265 VFLSIFNPLYF

-308 REHLKNETILSP
+308 REHLKNETIPSP

-329 EIRSLEERITYLRG
+329 EIRGLEERITYLRG

-353 SHEQAEQEVTLQ
+353 SHEQAEQELTLQ
-365 ADLLR
+365 ADTLR
-370 REIAE
+370 EEIAE
-375 LEQRQFSSMD
+375 LEQRQFFGMD
-385 VSAMQERLVELSGR
+385 VSDMQERLVELSGR
-399 YEEAARDERADT
+399 YEEAARDERTDT

-417 LQLLR
+417 LQTLR
-422 EKIARREVEKY
+422 EKIARREGEQY

-455 QRENA
+455 QRESA

-510 LQEMDKKA
+510 LQELDKKA

-571 GNLSQSEYDHL
+571 GNLSQSEYNHL

-734 GAALQVKPIRPIAFA
+734 GAALQVKPVRPIAFA

>member
-1 MKTVYIPK
+1 MKKIEQFQITSLMLSGFKSYEEPTELVFGNPTVITGGNGRGKSSIADAIAFAVTGCPFF
-9 GETVHYESL
+9 GER
-18 ATEHLVVHGR
+18 GIDR
-28 LHVTYGVKAQSI
+28 LH
-40 TGSGVIDAGSIN
+40 
-52 ADTVCIDDVESG
+52 
-64 TVICKRLIAKRV
+64 
-76 QAPEVFASESAAV
+76 
-89 SCFLS
+89 
-94 AAYVETGKLTAA
+94 
-106 ISEVDEVVAQEVVN
+106 
-120 LTPKK
+120 
-125 RTLFGTLFASMLR
+125 
-138 SFWTALTAPRQKAEV
+138 
-153 LDAEFVPAQEDHTE
+153 
-167 TVQNEGSAEFSASDQ
+167 NE
-182 SVPEVE
+182 
-188 EKQEDV
+188 
-194 VDEELNRIVGLFKL
+194 N
-208 SREQGYNPDV
+208 NPDV

-265 VFLSILNPLYF
+265 VFLSIFNPLYF

-308 REHLKNETILSP
+308 REHLKNETIPSP

-329 EIRSLEERITYLRG
+329 EIRGLEERITYLRG

-353 SHEQAEQEVTLQ
+353 SHEQAEQELTLQ
-365 ADLLR
+365 ADTLR
-370 REIAE
+370 EEIAE
-375 LEQRQFSSMD
+375 LEQRQFFGMD
-385 VSAMQERLVELSGR
+385 VSDMQERLVELSGR
-399 YEEAARDERADT
+399 YEEAARDERTDT

-417 LQLLR
+417 IQTLR
-422 EKIARREVEKY
+422 EKIARREGEQY

-455 QRENA
+455 QRESA

-486 QAALKKVLSE
+486 QAVLKKVLSE

-571 GNLSQSEYDHL
+571 GNLSQSEYNHL

>member
-1 MKTVYIPK
+1 MKKIEQFQITSLMLSGFKSYEEPTELVFGNPTVITGGNGRGKSSIADAIAFAVTGCPFF
-9 GETVHYESL
+9 GER
-18 ATEHLVVHGR
+18 GIDR
-28 LHVTYGVKAQSI
+28 LH
-40 TGSGVIDAGSIN
+40 
-52 ADTVCIDDVESG
+52 
-64 TVICKRLIAKRV
+64 
-76 QAPEVFASESAAV
+76 
-89 SCFLS
+89 
-94 AAYVETGKLTAA
+94 
-106 ISEVDEVVAQEVVN
+106 
-120 LTPKK
+120 
-125 RTLFGTLFASMLR
+125 
-138 SFWTALTAPRQKAEV
+138 
-153 LDAEFVPAQEDHTE
+153 
-167 TVQNEGSAEFSASDQ
+167 NE
-182 SVPEVE
+182 
-188 EKQEDV
+188 
-194 VDEELNRIVGLFKL
+194 N
-208 SREQGYNPDV
+208 NPDV

-223 FVDETGTLHELNRTR
+223 FVDETGTLHELSRTR

-329 EIRSLEERITYLRG
+329 EIRGLEERITYLRG

-353 SHEQAEQEVTLQ
+353 SHEQAEQELTLQ
-365 ADLLR
+365 VDTLR
-370 REIAE
+370 EEIAE
-375 LEQRQFSSMD
+375 LEQRQFSGMD
-385 VSAMQERLVELSGR
+385 VSDMQERLVELSGR

-417 LQLLR
+417 LQTLR
-422 EKIARREVEKY
+422 EKIARREGEQY

-455 QRENA
+455 QRESA

-547 AEQASAETERLR
+547 AEQASAEMECLR

-734 GAALQVKPIRPIAFA
+734 GAALQVKPVRPIAFA

>member
-1 MKTVYIPK
+1 MKKIEQFQITSLMLSGFKSYEEPTELVFGNPTVITGGNGRGKSSIADAIAFAVTGCPFF
-9 GETVHYESL
+9 GER
-18 ATEHLVVHGR
+18 GIDR
-28 LHVTYGVKAQSI
+28 LH
-40 TGSGVIDAGSIN
+40 
-52 ADTVCIDDVESG
+52 
-64 TVICKRLIAKRV
+64 
-76 QAPEVFASESAAV
+76 
-89 SCFLS
+89 
-94 AAYVETGKLTAA
+94 
-106 ISEVDEVVAQEVVN
+106 
-120 LTPKK
+120 
-125 RTLFGTLFASMLR
+125 
-138 SFWTALTAPRQKAEV
+138 
-153 LDAEFVPAQEDHTE
+153 
-167 TVQNEGSAEFSASDQ
+167 NE
-182 SVPEVE
+182 
-188 EKQEDV
+188 
-194 VDEELNRIVGLFKL
+194 N
-208 SREQGYNPDV
+208 NPDA

-265 VFLSILNPLYF
+265 VFLSIFNPLYF

-329 EIRSLEERITYLRG
+329 EIRGLEERITYLRG

-353 SHEQAEQEVTLQ
+353 SHEQAEQELTLQ
-365 ADLLR
+365 ADTLR
-370 REIAE
+370 EEIAE
-375 LEQRQFSSMD
+375 LEQRQFSGMD
-385 VSAMQERLVELSGR
+385 VSDMQERLVELSGR

-455 QRENA
+455 QRESA

-518 ADTFAQFKEDDLGK
+518 ADTFARFKEDDLGK

-547 AEQASAETERLR
+547 AEQASAETECLR

-571 GNLSQSEYDHL
+571 GNLSQAEYDRL

-590 QSEAKIAALQTM
+590 QSEAKIAALQDM

-618 ASIAEIKR
+618 ANIAEIKR

>member
-1 MKTVYIPK
+1 MKKIEQFQITSLMLSGFKSYEEPTELVFGNPTVITGGNGRGKSSIADAIAFAVTGCPFF
-9 GETVHYESL
+9 GER
-18 ATEHLVVHGR
+18 GIDR
-28 LHVTYGVKAQSI
+28 LH
-40 TGSGVIDAGSIN
+40 
-52 ADTVCIDDVESG
+52 
-64 TVICKRLIAKRV
+64 
-76 QAPEVFASESAAV
+76 
-89 SCFLS
+89 
-94 AAYVETGKLTAA
+94 
-106 ISEVDEVVAQEVVN
+106 
-120 LTPKK
+120 
-125 RTLFGTLFASMLR
+125 
-138 SFWTALTAPRQKAEV
+138 
-153 LDAEFVPAQEDHTE
+153 
-167 TVQNEGSAEFSASDQ
+167 NE
-182 SVPEVE
+182 
-188 EKQEDV
+188 
-194 VDEELNRIVGLFKL
+194 N
-208 SREQGYNPDV
+208 NPDV

-223 FVDETGTLHELNRTR
+223 LVDETGTLHELNRTR

-265 VFLSILNPLYF
+265 VFLSIFNPLYF

-308 REHLKNETILSP
+308 REHLKNATILSP

-329 EIRSLEERITYLRG
+329 EIRGLEERITYLRG

-353 SHEQAEQEVTLQ
+353 SHEQAEQELTLQ
-365 ADLLR
+365 ADTLR
-370 REIAE
+370 EEIAE
-375 LEQRQFSSMD
+375 LEQRQFSGMD
-385 VSAMQERLVELSGR
+385 VSDMQERLVELSGR
-399 YEEAARDERADT
+399 YEEAARDERTDT

-417 LQLLR
+417 LQTLR
-422 EKIARREVEKY
+422 EKIARREGEQY

-455 QRENA
+455 QRESA

-608 DFDREIAQAN
+608 DFDREIARAN
-618 ASIAEIKR
+618 ANIAEIKR
-626 KMANVIAYISKRAE
+626 KMADVIAYISKRAE

-734 GAALQVKPIRPIAFA
+734 GAALQVKPVRPIAFA

>member
-1 MKTVYIPK
+1 MKKIEQFQITSLMLSGFKSYEEPTELVFGNPTVITGGNGRGKSSIADAIAFAVTGCPFF
-9 GETVHYESL
+9 GER
-18 ATEHLVVHGR
+18 GIDR
-28 LHVTYGVKAQSI
+28 LH
-40 TGSGVIDAGSIN
+40 
-52 ADTVCIDDVESG
+52 
-64 TVICKRLIAKRV
+64 
-76 QAPEVFASESAAV
+76 
-89 SCFLS
+89 
-94 AAYVETGKLTAA
+94 
-106 ISEVDEVVAQEVVN
+106 
-120 LTPKK
+120 
-125 RTLFGTLFASMLR
+125 
-138 SFWTALTAPRQKAEV
+138 
-153 LDAEFVPAQEDHTE
+153 
-167 TVQNEGSAEFSASDQ
+167 NE
-182 SVPEVE
+182 
-188 EKQEDV
+188 
-194 VDEELNRIVGLFKL
+194 N
-208 SREQGYNPDV
+208 NPDV

-329 EIRSLEERITYLRG
+329 EIRGLEERITYLRG

-365 ADLLR
+365 AGLLR

-477 VTEQSLPEV
+477 VTEQSLSEV

-518 ADTFAQFKEDDLGK
+518 ADTFARFKEDDLGK

-547 AEQASAETERLR
+547 AEQASAETECLR

-571 GNLSQSEYDHL
+571 GNLSQAEYDRL

-590 QSEAKIAALQTM
+590 QSEAKIAALQDM

-618 ASIAEIKR
+618 ANIAEIKR
-626 KMANVIAYISKRAE
+626 KMADVIAYISKRAE